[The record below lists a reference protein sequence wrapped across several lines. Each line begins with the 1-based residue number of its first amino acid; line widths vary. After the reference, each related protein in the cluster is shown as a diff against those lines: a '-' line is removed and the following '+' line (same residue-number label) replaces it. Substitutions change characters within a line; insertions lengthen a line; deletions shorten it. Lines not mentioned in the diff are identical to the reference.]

1 MGMPNGPLAAYIV
14 GSFDTKGEEL
24 NFIAARVRDQGVAV
38 VTVDVSTSAAA
49 QRGCDVSTTDVAAAH
64 PGGAQAVFTGE
75 RGSAVGAMAQALVA
89 FLLARVAA
97 VGGVIGAG
105 G

>member
-1 MGMPNGPLAAYIV
+1 MATPDDRRAAYVV

-24 NFIAARVRDQGVAV
+24 AFLAARIRDQGVAV

-49 QRGCDVSTTDVAAAH
+49 PRGCDVSNAEVAAAH
-64 PGGAQAVFTGE
+64 PGGVQAVFSGE

-89 FLLARVAA
+89 FCSRARPRSAA
-97 VGGVIGAG
+97 
-105 G
+105 

>member
-1 MGMPNGPLAAYIV
+1 MRALGDALAAYVV

-24 NFIAARVRDQGVAV
+24 NFVAAQIRAQGVPV
-38 VTVDVSTSAAA
+38 VTVDVSTSDAAP
-49 QRGCDVSTTDVAAAH
+49 RGCDVSNAEVAGVH
-64 PGGAQAVFTGE
+64 PGGLEAVFSGE

-97 VGGVIGAG
+97 VGGV
-105 G
+105 